1 MGHVVEV
8 LGAVDVA
15 ERTKNNGV
23 LGAVD
28 VAEMTKNN
36 VVLGQVPYSFHADL
50 GH

>member
-1 MGHVVEV
+1 MGHVVE
-8 LGAVDVA
+8 
-15 ERTKNNGV
+15 V